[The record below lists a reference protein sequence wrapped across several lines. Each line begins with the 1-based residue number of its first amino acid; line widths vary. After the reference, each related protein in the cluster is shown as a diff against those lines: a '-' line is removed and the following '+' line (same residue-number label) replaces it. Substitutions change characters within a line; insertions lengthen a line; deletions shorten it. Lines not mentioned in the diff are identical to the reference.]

1 MLSRESYRDKITED
15 QRKGLELTVNA
26 AKKTYPFL
34 LGWELTSDYDNFIAS
49 LYLDFF
55 VDFFKIAEILN
66 LELDEYYV
74 KYPDRISSSTMTPF
88 FKNYQETREIV
99 SLYEKDFIGKLN
111 DLYSFLPEKYKM
123 FWYVKVTD
131 KFHETVVSIK
141 PNNFINISEKK

>member
-1 MLSRESYRDKITED
+1 MSSRESYRDKITED

-66 LELDEYYV
+66 LEVDEYYV
-74 KYPDRISSSTMTPF
+74 KYPDRIYSSTMTPF
-88 FKNYQETREIV
+88 FKNNQETREIV
-99 SLYEKDFIGKLN
+99 RLYEKDFIGKLN

-131 KFHETVVSIK
+131 KFHETVVSLK